1 MTTLF
6 EARGAHGE
14 RPSLTTGERIGSVL
28 EYQLAVNRRTWR
40 GRIFSRFLS
49 PVFFLLA
56 MGIGLGG
63 LVDDRAGGVDG
74 VPYLHF
80 VVPAI
85 VAVQAMW
92 VAIGES
98 TFPVLGNIMWDRMYD
113 TMLGTPLRLRDLLA
127 GHVLAVVGHII
138 MATLIFVGVAAAF
151 GGFPTWG
158 AVWCIPVAVLTG
170 LAFTLPVFAFTAR
183 QEQDGGFNIL
193 FRMVVTPLMLFS
205 GTFFPVAQLPV
216 VLQPIA
222 WVTPLW
228 HGVEAGRALSLG
240 RVDPPWLLLH
250 LGVLVTFVVVGWVL
264 AERSFT
270 RRLIK

>member
-1 MTTLF
+1 MDVLA
-6 EARGAHGE
+6 ARGAHGD
-14 RPSLTTGERIGSVL
+14 RPPLTTAERVGSVIGYEL
-28 EYQLAVNRRTWR
+28 TVYRRTWR
-40 GRIFSRFLS
+40 GSVISRFAS
-49 PVFFLLA
+49 PLFFLLS
-56 MGIGLGG
+56 MGIGLGS
-63 LVDDRAGGVDG
+63 LVDERSGGVDG
-74 VPYLHF
+74 VPYLQF
-80 VVPAI
+80 VVPAL

-113 TMLGTPLRLRDLLA
+113 TMLGAPLRLRDVLA
-127 GHVLAVVGHII
+127 GHVSAVVGHIA
-138 MATLIFVGVAAAF
+138 MASVIFVGVAAVF

-158 AVWCIPVAVLTG
+158 AVWCVPVAVLTG

-193 FRMVVTPLMLFS
+193 FRLVVTPLMLFS
-205 GTFFPVAQLPV
+205 GTFFPVAGLPV

-228 HGVEAGRALSLG
+228 HGVEASRALALG
-240 RVDPPWLLLH
+240 TVDPPWLALH
-250 LGVLVTFVVVGWVL
+250 LGVLLVFVVVGWVL

-270 RRLIK
+270 GRLVK